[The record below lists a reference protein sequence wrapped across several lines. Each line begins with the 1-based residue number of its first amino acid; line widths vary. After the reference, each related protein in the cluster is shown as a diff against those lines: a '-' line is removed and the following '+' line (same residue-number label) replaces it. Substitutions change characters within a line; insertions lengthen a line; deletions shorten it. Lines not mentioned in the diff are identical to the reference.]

1 MKKKIVEK
9 LELETAIERWKEL
22 KIIYGKFTFDCG
34 GDSMNETEL
43 NFYGE
48 KNVQI
53 KNAELEEFIYEE
65 IYKRVDFYVNSDG
78 HYIGENG
85 EVHIQL
91 TDGEDEFHFD
101 KSSVSEWEES
111 YSAELHIDF
120 TQEERDFLF
129 AKVMEMEFSGEDA
142 DDAFNGV
149 DIQYKADTILSNKE
163 VELEEALIQKIT
175 ERAEGYDDW
184 DGTLGECMGDTFR
197 WSLNSNG
204 DKIVVSVSRTFL
216 IEKDGID

>member
-1 MKKKIVEK
+1 MKKKIVED

-22 KIIYGKFTFDCG
+22 KIVYGIFTFDCG
-34 GDSMNETEL
+34 GDSMNATEL

-48 KNVQI
+48 KDVQI
-53 KNAELEEFIYEE
+53 KDAELEEFINEE
-65 IYKRVDFYVNSDG
+65 TYKRIEFYVNSDG

-85 EVHIQL
+85 EVHIKL
-91 TDGEDEFHFD
+91 ADEEDDFEFD
-101 KSSVSEWEES
+101 KSSVSQWEES
-111 YSAELHIDF
+111 YSAELEIDF

-129 AKVMEMEFSGEDA
+129 AKVVEMEFAGEDA
-142 DDAFNGV
+142 NDVFDNV
-149 DIQYKADTILSNKE
+149 DIRYKADTILSNKE

-175 ERAEGYDDW
+175 ERAEGYDGW
-184 DGTLGECMGDTFR
+184 SGELGECMGDTFR

-216 IEKDGID
+216 IEKVDNN